1 MIVFSYTNVYLCRIK
16 IIDMKIRNNYNIREI
31 AGVTVLVPSSVVG
44 KSGVKTASLNAT
56 GLWLMKALEGKTDFT
71 VDDAVD
77 LMCGEYGIDRNMA
90 VNDVNALLG
99 ALRQC
104 GFLDE

>member
-1 MIVFSYTNVYLCRIK
+1 
-16 IIDMKIRNNYNIREI
+16 MKIRNNYNIREI

-44 KSGVKTASLNAT
+44 KSGVNTASLNAT
-56 GLWLMKALEGKTDFT
+56 GLWLLKALEGRDFT
-71 VDDAVD
+71 VDDAVA

>member
-1 MIVFSYTNVYLCRIK
+1 
-16 IIDMKIRNNYNIREI
+16 MKIRNNYNIREI
-31 AGVTVLVPSSVVG
+31 AGVTVLVPSSVAG
-44 KSGVKTASLNAT
+44 KSDIKTASLNAT
-56 GLWLMKALEGKTDFT
+56 GLWLLKTLEGKDFT

-77 LMCGEYGIDRNMA
+77 LMCAEYGIDRDMA
-90 VNDVNALLG
+90 VNDVNALIG

>member
-1 MIVFSYTNVYLCRIK
+1 
-16 IIDMKIRNNYNIREI
+16 MKIRSNYNIREI
-31 AGVTVLVPSSVVG
+31 AGVTVLVPSSVAG
-44 KSGVKTASLNAT
+44 KADVKTASLNAT
-56 GLWLMKALEGKTDFT
+56 GLWLLKALEGKTDFT

-77 LMCGEYGIDRNMA
+77 LMCGEYGIGRDMA

>member
-1 MIVFSYTNVYLCRIK
+1 
-16 IIDMKIRNNYNIREI
+16 MKIGNNYNIREI
-31 AGVTVLVPSSVVG
+31 AGVTVLVPSSVAG
-44 KSGVKTASLNAT
+44 KADVKTASLNAT
-56 GLWLMKALEGKTDFT
+56 GLWLLKTLEGKDFT

-77 LMCGEYGIDRNMA
+77 LMCAEYGIDRDMA
-90 VNDVNALLG
+90 VNDVNALIG